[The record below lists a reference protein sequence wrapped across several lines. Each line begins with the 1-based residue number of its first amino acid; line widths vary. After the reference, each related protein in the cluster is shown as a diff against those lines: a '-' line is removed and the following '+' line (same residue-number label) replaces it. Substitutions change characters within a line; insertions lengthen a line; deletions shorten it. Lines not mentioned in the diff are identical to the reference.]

1 MEILMTLLNQQP
13 ALDLMIFTGGII
25 GILVLLLVYRIVIA
39 PKIKIRRV
47 LKRVRQL
54 KYEQE
59 SRKVAKGNDTTFT
72 WGTFHRHGNML
83 SAYDVKEFSPVM
95 DTQFNKIMNDLSEEE
110 KTNFS

>member
-1 MEILMTLLNQQP
+1 MEIFMTLLSQIN
-13 ALDLMIFTGGII
+13 LDIIIFAGSIF
-25 GILVLLLVYRIVIA
+25 GILVLLLVYRIIIA

-83 SAYDVKEFSPVM
+83 SAYDVKEFNPQM
-95 DTQFNKIMNDLSEEE
+95 DSQFNKIMNDLSEEE
-110 KTNFS
+110 RTNFS